1 MDTNWTISV
10 IIVFILISLQYTLN
24 LILREIR
31 DIRKV
36 LIRNKNDIDIRW
48 KGRIGLEDNKRE
60 KTLYSR
66 EEIDLRVKEL
76 GATISEVY
84 KDKNL
89 LVISLLR
96 GSFVFAADLIR
107 EISVPVEVDFM
118 TTASY
123 GHGEI
128 STGNVEII
136 TDVRTEVTGKDILIV
151 DDIADSGFTLKKVT
165 DLLSLKGPKSI
176 KICVMLDKPSR
187 RKVNLD
193 PDFVGFSIDDVFI
206 VGYGLNYGDHYRNIP
221 YIFTFE

>member
-1 MDTNWTISV
+1 MDTKWMISV
-10 IIVFILISLQYTLN
+10 IIVFILVSLQYTLN
-24 LILREIR
+24 LILREMR
-31 DIRKV
+31 DIRKI
-36 LIRNKNDIDIRW
+36 LIRNKNDIDIQW
-48 KGRIGLEDNKRE
+48 KGRRNLDDNKRE
-60 KTLYSR
+60 KVLYSR
-66 EEIDLRVKEL
+66 EDIDLRVKEL
-76 GATISEVY
+76 GSVVNEAY

-107 EISVPVEVDFM
+107 ELSIPVEVDFM

-128 STGNVEII
+128 STGNVEIL
-136 TDVRTEVTGKDILIV
+136 TDVRTEVEGKDILIV
-151 DDIADSGFTLKKVT
+151 DDIADSGYTLKKVK
-165 DLLSLKGPKSI
+165 DLLSLKNPNSI

-187 RKVNLD
+187 RKVDID
-193 PDFVGFSIDDVFI
+193 PDFVGFSIEDVFI